1 MNSVDL
7 SAARWSKSSHS
18 GGDSGSCVEIA
29 PIVQWRKSGH
39 SGGESGDCVEIAV
52 LTSAD
57 TASL

>member
-7 SAARWSKSSHS
+7 TAVRWSKSS
-18 GGDSGSCVEIA
+18 
-29 PIVQWRKSGH
+29 H